1 MKKILT
7 TSTKV
12 VQAGFALKGIVDIVL
27 HPLKSV
33 RDIAKKILIKAIV
46 LIVKKVINLTMKNKT
61 NEDSHIVIK
70 QLNALTDSN
79 ANMNG
84 LTKRVQFTITLDSL
98 LKEVE
103 EVEEYK
109 ILFINLTKL
118 QNTYANYKNS
128 VRNDIYEYIIEE
140 DFKNVGTLTNGVNE
154 VLKMPTDIVG
164 CEFAKC
170 KFFVQNHDEVNK
182 NFNISFDVE
191 FAVKSTN

>member
-12 VQAGFALKGIVDIVL
+12 VQAGFAVKGVLDIVL
-27 HPLKSV
+27 HPLKSI
-33 RDIAKKILIKAIV
+33 RDIAKKVLIKAIV
-46 LIVKKVINLTMKNKT
+46 LVVKKAITLTMKNKVD
-61 NEDSHIVIK
+61 EDSHIVIK

-79 ANMNG
+79 ANMTG
-84 LTKRVQFTITLDSL
+84 LTKRIQFNLTLDSL

-118 QNTYANYKNS
+118 KNKYANYKNS
-128 VRNDIYEYIIEE
+128 VRNDLYEYIIEE
-140 DFKNVGTLTNGVNE
+140 DFKNIGILTNGVNE
-154 VLKMPTDIVG
+154 VLKMPTDLVG

-170 KFFVQNHDEVNK
+170 KFFIDHHDEVNK
-182 NFNISFDVE
+182 NFNITFDVE
-191 FAVKSTN
+191 FAVKST